1 MPLHVGSGCLP
12 ATITNLRINCIAQS
26 ATPPEMSLWEKIK
39 EFFCSTHQTEAQEC
53 IWTICHPSVGT
64 TREDVVSRFEQLR
77 MLVYAGYEES
87 IHSGRHG
94 ESHFCI
100 LDADNQE
107 ILSVTLDD
115 AGNYTVNCQGH
126 NETYRFTMDIE
137 QGEEC
142 TEHAEGAS
150 GTLQVSPLP
159 DPAAPQTPA
168 AYDAVWS
175 EWKRAAPAE
184 ELRGRA
190 ATVQRICT
198 CLNNGSRELN
208 VGESGLTAL
217 PDCLPAHITTLVIP
231 HNNYLTSLPTLPS
244 GLEVLTVEDNQLTS
258 LPPLPSGLE
267 VLTVE
272 DNQLTSLPP
281 LPSGLEVLTVEDNQ
295 LTSLPPL
302 PSGLEV
308 LTVEDN
314 QLTSLP
320 PLPSGLEVLTVEDNQ
335 LTSLPPLPSG
345 LEVLTVEDNQLTS
358 LPPLP
363 SGLEV
368 LTVEDNQLTSLP
380 PLPSGLEVLTVEDNQ
395 LTSLPPLP
403 AGLVVLT
410 VSGNQLTSLPP
421 LPAGLQTLSVAGN
434 QLTSLPPL
442 PAGLQMLLVAR
453 NQLTSLPPLPAGL
466 QMLLVARNQLTSLP
480 PLPPAGL
487 QTLSVAGNQL
497 TSLPPLPAGLQM
509 LSVAGN
515 QLTRL
520 PPLPAG
526 LRRLLVAGNQLTS
539 LPPLPAGLQMLL
551 VARNQL
557 TSLPP
562 LPAGLQMLSVSDNQL
577 TSLPLLP
584 AGLELLTLERNPQL
598 VRLPPLPEGLQTLS
612 VDANPQLTRLP
623 ALPSGLQR
631 LYARN
636 NQLTRLPESITGLS
650 SEASVN
656 LEGNPLSERTLQ
668 ALREI
673 TSAPGYSGPR
683 ILFDMAGASAP
694 REARALHLA
703 AAGWLVPAREGE
715 PAPADRW
722 HMFGQEDNA
731 AAFSLFLD
739 RLSETEN
746 FMKDAG
752 FKAQISS
759 WLVQLAEDEALR
771 AKTFAMATEA
781 TASCQDRVTLAL
793 HQMKNVQ
800 LVHDAE
806 KGQYDNNLAALVAT
820 GREMFRLEKL
830 EQIAREKAGT
840 LALADDVEVY
850 LAYQNKLKKALG
862 LTSVTAEMRFFGVS
876 GVTVSDLQAAE
887 LQVKAAE
894 KSELREWILQW
905 GPLHSVLERKAP
917 ERVNALREKQISDY
931 EETYRMLSDTE
942 LRPFGLVGNTDAER
956 TIGARAMESA
966 KKTFLDGLRPLVEE
980 MLGSYLAP

>member
-77 MLVYAGYEES
+77 MLAYAGYEES

-115 AGNYTVNCQGH
+115 AGNYSVNCQGH

-159 DPAAPQTPA
+159 APAAPQTPA
-168 AYDAVWS
+168 EYDAVWS
-175 EWKRAAPAE
+175 EWKGAAPAE

-217 PDCLPAHITTLVIP
+217 PDRLPAHITTLVIP

-258 LPPLPSGLE
+258 
-267 VLTVE
+267 
-272 DNQLTSLPP
+272 
-281 LPSGLEVLTVEDNQ
+281 
-295 LTSLPPL
+295 
-302 PSGLEV
+302 
-308 LTVEDN
+308 
-314 QLTSLP
+314 
-320 PLPSGLEVLTVEDNQ
+320 
-335 LTSLPPLPSG
+335 
-345 LEVLTVEDNQLTS
+345 
-358 LPPLP
+358 
-363 SGLEV
+363 
-368 LTVEDNQLTSLP
+368 
-380 PLPSGLEVLTVEDNQ
+380 
-395 LTSLPPLP
+395 
-403 AGLVVLT
+403 
-410 VSGNQLTSLPP
+410 
-421 LPAGLQTLSVAGN
+421 
-434 QLTSLPPL
+434 
-442 PAGLQMLLVAR
+442 
-453 NQLTSLPPLPAGL
+453 
-466 QMLLVARNQLTSLP
+466 
-480 PLPPAGL
+480 
-487 QTLSVAGNQL
+487 
-497 TSLPPLPAGLQM
+497 
-509 LSVAGN
+509 
-515 QLTRL
+515 
-520 PPLPAG
+520 
-526 LRRLLVAGNQLTS
+526 
-539 LPPLPAGLQMLL
+539 
-551 VARNQL
+551 
-557 TSLPP
+557 
-562 LPAGLQMLSVSDNQL
+562 
-577 TSLPLLP
+577 
-584 AGLELLTLERNPQL
+584 
-598 VRLPPLPEGLQTLS
+598 LPPLPEGLQTLS

>member
-77 MLVYAGYEES
+77 MLAYAGYEES

-115 AGNYTVNCQGH
+115 AGNYSVNCQGH

-159 DPAAPQTPA
+159 APAAPQTPA
-168 AYDAVWS
+168 EYDAVWS
-175 EWKRAAPAE
+175 EWKGAAPAE

-217 PDCLPAHITTLVIP
+217 PDRLPAHITTLVIP
-231 HNNYLTSLPTLPS
+231 HNNYLTSLPT
-244 GLEVLTVEDNQLTS
+244 
-258 LPPLPSGLE
+258 
-267 VLTVE
+267 
-272 DNQLTSLPP
+272 
-281 LPSGLEVLTVEDNQ
+281 
-295 LTSLPPL
+295 
-302 PSGLEV
+302 
-308 LTVEDN
+308 
-314 QLTSLP
+314 
-320 PLPSGLEVLTVEDNQ
+320 
-335 LTSLPPLPSG
+335 
-345 LEVLTVEDNQLTS
+345 
-358 LPPLP
+358 LP

-466 QMLLVARNQLTSLP
+466 QML
-480 PLPPAGL
+480 
-487 QTLSVAGNQL
+487 
-497 TSLPPLPAGLQM
+497 
-509 LSVAGN
+509 SVAGN

-539 LPPLPAGLQMLL
+539 LPP
-551 VARNQL
+551 
-557 TSLPP
+557 
-562 LPAGLQMLSVSDNQL
+562 
-577 TSLPLLP
+577 LP

>member
-39 EFFCSTHQTEAQEC
+39 EFFCSTHQAEALEC

-100 LDADNQE
+100 LDADSQE

-159 DPAAPQTPA
+159 APAAPQTPA
-168 AYDAVWS
+168 EYDAVWS
-175 EWKRAAPAE
+175 EWKGAAPAE

-258 LPPLPSGLE
+258 LPPLPAGLQTLS
-267 VLTVE
+267 VAR
-272 DNQLTSLPP
+272 NQLTSLPP
-281 LPSGLEVLTVEDNQ
+281 LPSGLQMLSVEGNQ
-295 LTSLPPL
+295 LTSLP
-302 PSGLEV
+302 
-308 LTVEDN
+308 T
-314 QLTSLP
+314 
-320 PLPSGLEVLTVEDNQ
+320 
-335 LTSLPPLPSG
+335 
-345 LEVLTVEDNQLTS
+345 
-358 LPPLP
+358 
-363 SGLEV
+363 
-368 LTVEDNQLTSLP
+368 
-380 PLPSGLEVLTVEDNQ
+380 
-395 LTSLPPLP
+395 LP
-403 AGLVVLT
+403 AGLQMLT

-421 LPAGLQTLSVAGN
+421 LPAGLQTLSV
-434 QLTSLPPL
+434 
-442 PAGLQMLLVAR
+442 
-453 NQLTSLPPLPAGL
+453 
-466 QMLLVARNQLTSLP
+466 
-480 PLPPAGL
+480 
-487 QTLSVAGNQL
+487 
-497 TSLPPLPAGLQM
+497 
-509 LSVAGN
+509 
-515 QLTRL
+515 
-520 PPLPAG
+520 
-526 LRRLLVAGNQLTS
+526 
-539 LPPLPAGLQMLL
+539 
-551 VARNQL
+551 
-557 TSLPP
+557 
-562 LPAGLQMLSVSDNQL
+562 SDNQL

-584 AGLELLTLERNPQL
+584 AGLEVLTVEDNQL
-598 VRLPPLPEGLQTLS
+598 TSLPPLPEGLQTLS
-612 VDANPQLTRLP
+612 VDDNPQLTRLP

-631 LYARN
+631 LFARN
-636 NQLTRLPESITGLS
+636 NQLTRLPESLIHLS
-650 SEASVN
+650 SEATVI

-668 ALREI
+668 ALRDI

-694 REARALHLA
+694 WEARALHLA
-703 AAGWLVPAREGE
+703 AADWLVPAREGE

-739 RLSETEN
+739 RLGETEN
-746 FMKDAG
+746 FIKDAG

-759 WLVQLAEDEALR
+759 WLAQLAEDEALR
-771 AKTFAMATEA
+771 ANTFAMATEA
-781 TASCQDRVTLAL
+781 TSSCEDRVTFFL

-800 LVHDAE
+800 LVHNAE
-806 KGQYDNNLAALVAT
+806 KGQYDNDLAALVAT
-820 GREMFRLEKL
+820 GREMFRLGKL
-830 EQIAREKAGT
+830 EQIAREKVRT
-840 LALADDVEVY
+840 LALVDEIEVW
-850 LAYQNKLKKALG
+850 LAYQNKLKKSLG
-862 LTSVTAEMRFFGVS
+862 LTSVTSEMRFFDVS
-876 GVTVSDLQAAE
+876 GVTVADLQAAE

-894 KSELREWILQW
+894 KSEFREWILQW

-931 EETYRMLSDTE
+931 EETYRTLSDTE
-942 LRPFGLVGNTDAER
+942 LRPSGLVGNTDAER

-980 MLGSYLAP
+980 ILGSYLAS

>member
-39 EFFCSTHQTEAQEC
+39 EFFCSTHQTEALEC

-77 MLVYAGYEES
+77 TLAYAGWEES
-87 IHSGRHG
+87 IHSGQHG
-94 ESHFCI
+94 ENYFCI
-100 LDADNQE
+100 LDEDSQE

-115 AGNYTVNCQGH
+115 AGNYTVNCQGYS
-126 NETYRFTMDIE
+126 ETHRLTLDTA
-137 QGEEC
+137 QGEED
-142 TEHAEGAS
+142 TGHAEGAS
-150 GTLQVSPLP
+150 GTFRASFLP
-159 DPAAPQTPA
+159 ATAAPQTPA
-168 AYDAVWS
+168 EYDAVWS
-175 EWKRAAPAE
+175 EWKGAAPAE

-258 LPPLPSGLE
+258 LPPLP
-267 VLTVE
+267 
-272 DNQLTSLPP
+272 
-281 LPSGLEVLTVEDNQ
+281 
-295 LTSLPPL
+295 
-302 PSGLEV
+302 
-308 LTVEDN
+308 
-314 QLTSLP
+314 
-320 PLPSGLEVLTVEDNQ
+320 
-335 LTSLPPLPSG
+335 
-345 LEVLTVEDNQLTS
+345 
-358 LPPLP
+358 
-363 SGLEV
+363 
-368 LTVEDNQLTSLP
+368 
-380 PLPSGLEVLTVEDNQ
+380 
-395 LTSLPPLP
+395 
-403 AGLVVLT
+403 AGLQMLLVA
-410 VSGNQLTSLPP
+410 GNQLTSLPP
-421 LPAGLQTLSVAGN
+421 LPAGLQTLSVA
-434 QLTSLPPL
+434 
-442 PAGLQMLLVAR
+442 R

-466 QMLLVARNQLTSLP
+466 EVLSL
-480 PLPPAGL
+480 
-487 QTLSVAGNQL
+487 
-497 TSLPPLPAGLQM
+497 
-509 LSVAGN
+509 
-515 QLTRL
+515 
-520 PPLPAG
+520 
-526 LRRLLVAGNQLTS
+526 
-539 LPPLPAGLQMLL
+539 
-551 VARNQL
+551 
-557 TSLPP
+557 
-562 LPAGLQMLSVSDNQL
+562 SDNQL

-584 AGLELLTLERNPQL
+584 TGLELLTLDRNPQL

-631 LYARN
+631 LFARN

-650 SEASVN
+650 SEAIVN
-656 LEGNPLSERTLQ
+656 LYGNPLSERTLQ
-668 ALREI
+668 ALQNI

-703 AAGWLVPAREGE
+703 AADWLVPAREGE

-739 RLSETEN
+739 RLGETEN
-746 FMKDAG
+746 CIKDAG

-830 EQIAREKAGT
+830 EQIAREKVRT
-840 LALADDVEVY
+840 LALVDEIEVW
-850 LAYQNKLKKALG
+850 LAYQNKLKKSLG
-862 LTSVTAEMRFFGVS
+862 LTSVTAEMRFFRIS
-876 GVTVSDLQAAE
+876 GVTVADLQAAE

-894 KSELREWILQW
+894 KSEFREWILQW

-931 EETYRMLSDTE
+931 EETYRTLSDTE
-942 LRPFGLVGNTDAER
+942 LRPSGLVGNTDAER

-980 MLGSYLAP
+980 MLGSYLAS

>member
-1 MPLHVGSGCLP
+1 MPLHVGRGCLP

-159 DPAAPQTPA
+159 APAAPQTPA
-168 AYDAVWS
+168 EYDAVWS
-175 EWKRAAPAE
+175 EWKGAAPAE

-217 PDCLPAHITTLVIP
+217 PDRLPAHITTLVIP

-281 LPSGLEVLTVEDNQ
+281 LP
-295 LTSLPPL
+295 
-302 PSGLEV
+302 
-308 LTVEDN
+308 
-314 QLTSLP
+314 
-320 PLPSGLEVLTVEDNQ
+320 
-335 LTSLPPLPSG
+335 
-345 LEVLTVEDNQLTS
+345 
-358 LPPLP
+358 
-363 SGLEV
+363 
-368 LTVEDNQLTSLP
+368 
-380 PLPSGLEVLTVEDNQ
+380 
-395 LTSLPPLP
+395 

-410 VSGNQLTSLPP
+410 VSGNQLTS
-421 LPAGLQTLSVAGN
+421 
-434 QLTSLPPL
+434 
-442 PAGLQMLLVAR
+442 
-453 NQLTSLPPLPAGL
+453 
-466 QMLLVARNQLTSLP
+466 
-480 PLPPAGL
+480 
-487 QTLSVAGNQL
+487 
-497 TSLPPLPAGLQM
+497 
-509 LSVAGN
+509 
-515 QLTRL
+515 
-520 PPLPAG
+520 
-526 LRRLLVAGNQLTS
+526 
-539 LPPLPAGLQMLL
+539 
-551 VARNQL
+551 
-557 TSLPP
+557 
-562 LPAGLQMLSVSDNQL
+562 
-577 TSLPLLP
+577 
-584 AGLELLTLERNPQL
+584 
-598 VRLPPLPEGLQTLS
+598 LPPLPEGLQTLS

-980 MLGSYLAP
+980 MLGSYLAS

>member
-1 MPLHVGSGCLP
+1 MPLHVGRGCLP

-159 DPAAPQTPA
+159 APAAPQTPA
-168 AYDAVWS
+168 EYDAVWS
-175 EWKRAAPAE
+175 EWKGAAPAE

-231 HNNYLTSLPTLPS
+231 HNNYLTSLPT
-244 GLEVLTVEDNQLTS
+244 
-258 LPPLPSGLE
+258 
-267 VLTVE
+267 
-272 DNQLTSLPP
+272 
-281 LPSGLEVLTVEDNQ
+281 
-295 LTSLPPL
+295 
-302 PSGLEV
+302 
-308 LTVEDN
+308 
-314 QLTSLP
+314 
-320 PLPSGLEVLTVEDNQ
+320 
-335 LTSLPPLPSG
+335 
-345 LEVLTVEDNQLTS
+345 
-358 LPPLP
+358 LP

-466 QMLLVARNQLTSLP
+466 QML
-480 PLPPAGL
+480 
-487 QTLSVAGNQL
+487 
-497 TSLPPLPAGLQM
+497 
-509 LSVAGN
+509 SVAGN

-539 LPPLPAGLQMLL
+539 LPPLPAGLQ
-551 VARNQL
+551 V
-557 TSLPP
+557 
-562 LPAGLQMLSVSDNQL
+562 LSVSDNQL

-830 EQIAREKAGT
+830 EQIAREKAGM